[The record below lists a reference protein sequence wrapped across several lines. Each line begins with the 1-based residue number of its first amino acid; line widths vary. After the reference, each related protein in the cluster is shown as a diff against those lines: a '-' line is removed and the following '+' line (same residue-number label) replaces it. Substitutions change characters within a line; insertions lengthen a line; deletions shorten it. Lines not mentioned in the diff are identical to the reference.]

1 MGMLAEAIPAISANS
16 GYPWGRSVDLRVTAW
31 TRHLMSIAV
40 GIVAAIARPLLRIGE
55 VRDTAQNQ
63 DADYYG
69 SGLGWVGKPVHA
81 Q

>member
-1 MGMLAEAIPAISANS
+1 MGMFAEAIGAISANC
-16 GYPWGRSVDLRVTAW
+16 GCLWGRSVDLRVTAW

-40 GIVAAIARPLLRIGE
+40 DIVAAIARLLLRIGE
-55 VRDTAQNQ
+55 ARDAAQNQ

-69 SGLGWVGKPVHA
+69 CGLGWGGKPTHA